1 MKKIALVL
9 ALIASLQVAGAQTK
23 TLSAAKSAV
32 ESAAAAADNPKKA
45 AKVGTWLKLGQA
57 YMEAYDA
64 PQGSAWVGATKQDLQ
79 LIMANAKPK
88 AVEDVV
94 LEGQSFLKEVY
105 PNCNYYFRDG
115 VLQMIE
121 VTKEAVP
128 NALDK
133 AFEAYKKASE
143 VDAKGSKT
151 GDIANAFKT
160 IGQKYVEQ
168 AYNAYTF
175 GNFAKSSELFEAAA
189 KVTATKPCAV
199 LDTNAVYNAGLTAWI
214 AKDYDRA
221 KTFFTQC
228 IDEYNYEGSDGDVY
242 AKLADIYDKSG
253 DKAAMKDILERG
265 FSRHPQS
272 QGILIGL
279 INYYISNQED
289 TGRLFE
295 LIDQAKKNEPNNAS
309 LYYVEG
315 NINKELG
322 KIDEAIAAY
331 EKCAEINPN
340 YEYGY
345 IGEGILFYNQAIDIQ
360 EKASNEMDDAKY
372 MVLAEQFEK
381 SLKNCIVPFEKAF
394 SITKDNAL
402 KVSLAEYLKNACYRF
417 ASEDENYKAAYDK
430 YAKIVADGKVE

>member
-1 MKKIALVL
+1 MKKIAIVL
-9 ALIASLQVAGAQTK
+9 ALIASLQVVNAQPK
-23 TLSAAKSAV
+23 SLSAAKSAV
-32 ESAAAAADNPKKA
+32 DAATSAAENPKKA
-45 AKVGTWLKLGQA
+45 TKVETWLKLGQA
-57 YMEAYDA
+57 CIEAYDA
-64 PQGSAWVGATKQDLQ
+64 PQGTAWVGATKQDLQ
-79 LIMANAKPK
+79 LVMANAKPSS
-88 AVEDVV
+88 VEDVV
-94 LEGQSFLKEVY
+94 FEGQAYLKEVY

-115 VLQMIE
+115 VLNMIE
-121 VTKEAVP
+121 ITQEAVP

-133 AFEAYKKASE
+133 ALEAYKKAYE
-143 VDAKGSKT
+143 VDAKHSKT
-151 GDIANAFKT
+151 GDIANALKS

-175 GNFAKSSELFEAAA
+175 GDFTKASQLFEKAVNA
-189 KVTATKPCAV
+189 TETKPCAAV
-199 LDTNAVYNAGLTAWI
+199 DTNSVYNTGLTAWI
-214 AKDYDRA
+214 AKDFDRA
-221 KTFFTQC
+221 KTFFNKCLDQ
-228 IDEYNYEGSDGDVY
+228 YKYEGTDGDVY
-242 AKLADIYDKSG
+242 AKLADIYDKAG

-265 FSRHPQS
+265 FTNHPQS

-289 TGRLFE
+289 TGRLFD
-295 LIDQAKKNEPNNAS
+295 LINQAKKNEPNNAS

-331 EKCAEINPN
+331 EKCAEINPE

-372 MVLAEQFEK
+372 MVLAEQFEQ
-381 SLKNCIVPFEKAF
+381 SLKNCIAPFEKAF
-394 SITKDNAL
+394 NLTKDESL

-417 ASEDENYKAAYDK
+417 ASEDETFKAAYDK
-430 YAKIVADGKVE
+430 YAKIVADGKVQ

>member
-1 MKKIALVL
+1 MKKIAIVL
-9 ALIASLQVAGAQTK
+9 ALIASLQVAGAQVK
-23 TLSAAKSAV
+23 SVSAAKSAV
-32 ESAAAAADNPKKA
+32 DAAAAAAANPKKA
-45 AKVGTWLKLGQA
+45 TKVATWLKLGQA
-57 YMEAYDA
+57 CMEAYEA

-79 LIMANAKPK
+79 LIMGNAKPSS
-88 AVEDVV
+88 VEDVV
-94 LEGQSFLKEVY
+94 LEGQPFSKEVY

-115 VLQMIE
+115 VLQLIE
-121 VTKEAVP
+121 VTNPAVP
-128 NALDK
+128 DALDK
-133 AFEAYKKASE
+133 ALDAYKKAFE
-143 VDAKGSKT
+143 VDAKKT
-151 GDIANAFKT
+151 KTADIATALKN

-175 GNFAKSSELFEAAA
+175 GDFAKSSQLFEKAVLA
-189 KVTATKPCAV
+189 TATKPCAAV
-199 LDTNAVYNAGLTAWI
+199 DTNAVYNTGLTAWI
-214 AKDYDRA
+214 AKDFDRA
-221 KTFFTQC
+221 KTFFNKC
-228 IDEYNYEGSDGDVY
+228 LDEYKYEGSDGDVY
-242 AKLADIYDKSG
+242 AKLADIYDKAG

-265 FSRHPQS
+265 FSSHPQS

-279 INYYISNQED
+279 INYYIANQED
-289 TGRLFE
+289 TGRLFD
-295 LIDQAKKNEPNNAS
+295 LINQAKQNEPNNAS

-331 EKCAEINPN
+331 EKCAEINPD

-345 IGEGILFYNQAIDIQ
+345 IGEGILYYNQAIDIQ

-394 SITKDNAL
+394 NITKDASL

-417 ASEDENYKAAYDK
+417 ASEDENYKTAYDK
-430 YAKIVADGKVE
+430 YAKIVADGKAE

>member
-23 TLSAAKSAV
+23 SVSAAKSAV
-32 ESAAAAADNPKKA
+32 DAAAAAAANPKKA
-45 AKVGTWLKLGQA
+45 TKVATWLKLGQA
-57 YMEAYDA
+57 CMEAYEA
-64 PQGSAWVGATKQDLQ
+64 PQGSAWVGASKQDLQ
-79 LIMANAKPK
+79 LIMGNAKPS

-94 LEGQSFLKEVY
+94 LEGQAFSKEVY

-121 VTKEAVP
+121 VTNPALP

-133 AFEAYKKASE
+133 AFEAYKKAYE
-143 VDAKGSKT
+143 IDTKHSKAN
-151 GDIANAFKT
+151 DIATALKN

-175 GNFAKSSELFEAAA
+175 GDFKKSSELFEAAA
-189 KVTATKPCAV
+189 NVTSTKPCAV
-199 LDTNAVYNAGLTAWI
+199 VDTNAFYNTGLTAWI

-221 KTFFTQC
+221 KVFFNKC
-228 IDEYNYEGSDGDVY
+228 LDDYKYEGSDGDVY
-242 AKLADIYDKSG
+242 AKLADIYEKSG
-253 DKAAMKDILERG
+253 DKVAMKDILERG
-265 FSRHPQS
+265 FSNHPQS
-272 QGILIGL
+272 QSILIGL

-289 TGRLFE
+289 TGRLFD

-331 EKCAEINPN
+331 EKCAEINPE
-340 YEYGY
+340 YEFGY
-345 IGEGILFYNQAIDIQ
+345 IGQGILYYNQAIDIQ
-360 EKASNEMDDAKY
+360 EKAANEMDDAKY

-381 SLKNCIVPFEKAF
+381 SLKSCIGPFEKAF
-394 SITKDNAL
+394 NLTKDNSL

-417 ASEDENYKAAYDK
+417 ASEDESFKAAYDK
-430 YAKIVADGKVE
+430 YAKIVAEGKVE

>member
-1 MKKIALVL
+1 MKKIALAL
-9 ALIASLQVAGAQTK
+9 ALIASLQVAGAQVK
-23 TLSAAKSAV
+23 SVPAAKSAFDAAK
-32 ESAAAAADNPKKA
+32 AAAANPKKA
-45 AKVGTWLKLGQA
+45 TKVATWLKLGQA
-57 YMEAYDA
+57 CLEAYDA
-64 PQGSAWVGATKQDLQ
+64 PQGNAWVGATKQDLQ
-79 LIMANAKPK
+79 LINGNAKPSS
-88 AVEDVV
+88 VEDVV
-94 LEGQSFLKEVY
+94 IEGQAFMKEVY

-121 VTKEAVP
+121 VTKPAVP
-128 NALDK
+128 DVLD
-133 AFEAYKKASE
+133 AAVEAYSKAYE
-143 VDAKGSKT
+143 VDAKHAKT
-151 GDIANAFKT
+151 ADIANALKN

-175 GNFAKSSELFEAAA
+175 GEFAKSSEFFEKAVKA
-189 KVTATKPCAV
+189 TSTKPCAAV
-199 LDTNAVYNAGLTAWI
+199 DTNAIYNAGLTAWI
-214 AKDYDRA
+214 AQDYERA
-221 KTFFTQC
+221 KSFFNKC
-228 IDEYNYEGSDGDVY
+228 VDEFNYEGSDGDVY
-242 AKLADIYDKSG
+242 AKLADIYDKAG
-253 DKAAMKDILERG
+253 DKAAMKDILEKG
-265 FSRHPQS
+265 FASHPQS

-279 INYYISNQED
+279 INYYIGNQED
-289 TGRLFE
+289 PARLFD
-295 LIDQAKKNEPNNAS
+295 LIGQAKQNEPNNAS

-345 IGEGILFYNQAIDIQ
+345 IGEGILYYNQAIDIQ

-394 SITKDNAL
+394 NMTKDESL

-417 ASEDENYKAAYDK
+417 ASEDENFKAAYDK

>member
-1 MKKIALVL
+1 MKKIAIVL

-23 TLSAAKSAV
+23 SLPAAKSAV
-32 ESAAAAADNPKKA
+32 EAATAAAANPKKA
-45 AKVGTWLKLGQA
+45 TKVATWLKLGQA
-57 YMEAYDA
+57 CMEAYDA
-64 PQGSAWVGATKQDLQ
+64 PQGAAWVGASKQDLQ
-79 LIMANAKPK
+79 LIMGNTKPTS
-88 AVEDVV
+88 VEDVT

-115 VLQMIE
+115 VLNMIE
-121 VTKEAVP
+121 VTNPAVP
-128 NALDK
+128 DALDK
-133 AFEAYKKASE
+133 ALEAYKKAYE
-143 VDAKGSKT
+143 VDAKHSKT
-151 GDIANAFKT
+151 NDIANALKS

-175 GNFAKSSELFEAAA
+175 GDFAKSSSLFEKAAIA
-189 KVTATKPCAV
+189 TSTKPCAAV
-199 LDTNAVYNAGLTAWI
+199 DTNAIYNTGLTAWI

-221 KTFFTQC
+221 KTFFTKC
-228 IDEYNYEGSDGDVY
+228 IDEYKYEGTDGDVY
-242 AKLADIYDKSG
+242 AKLADIYEKAG
-253 DKAAMKDILERG
+253 DKDAMKAILERG
-265 FSRHPQS
+265 FTNHPQS

-289 TGRLFE
+289 TGRLFD

-331 EKCAEINPN
+331 EKCSEINPN

-345 IGEGILFYNQAIDIQ
+345 IGEGILFYNQAIDLQ

-381 SLKNCIVPFEKAF
+381 SLKNCIAPFEKAF
-394 SITKDNAL
+394 NITKDNSL
-402 KVSLAEYLKNACYRF
+402 KVNIAEYLKNACYRF
-417 ASEDENYKAAYDK
+417 ASEDETYKTAYEK

>member
-1 MKKIALVL
+1 MKKIVLAL
-9 ALIASLQVAGAQTK
+9 ALIASLQVAGAQVK
-23 TLSAAKSAV
+23 SVSAAKAAVAAAKSAA
-32 ESAAAAADNPKKA
+32 ENPKKA
-45 AKVGTWLKLGQA
+45 TKVATWLKLGQA
-57 YMEAYDA
+57 YMEAYEA

-79 LIMANAKPK
+79 LVNGNQKPK
-88 AVEDVV
+88 SVEEVV
-94 LEGQSFLKEVY
+94 LEGIPMTKEVY
-105 PNCNYYFRDG
+105 ADCNYYFRDG

-121 VTKEAVP
+121 VTNPAVP
-128 NALDK
+128 DALGG
-133 AFEAYKKASE
+133 AFEAYKKAYE
-143 VDAKGSKT
+143 VDVKKSKA
-151 GDIANAFKT
+151 GDIATALKN

-175 GNFAKSSELFEAAA
+175 GDFAKSSQLFEAAA
-189 KVTATKPCAV
+189 IATSTQPCAA
-199 LDTNAVYNAGLTAWI
+199 LDTNAFYNTGLTAWI

-221 KTFFTQC
+221 KTFFNKC
-228 IDEYNYEGSDGDVY
+228 LDEYKYEGTDGDVY
-242 AKLADIYDKSG
+242 AKLADIYDKT
-253 DKAAMKDILERG
+253 DNKAAMKDILEKG
-265 FSRHPQS
+265 FSSHPQS

-289 TGRLFE
+289 PNRLFD
-295 LIDQAKKNEPNNAS
+295 LIGQAKQNEPNNAS

-315 NINKELG
+315 NIYKELG
-322 KIDEAIAAY
+322 KIEEAIAAY
-331 EKCAEINPN
+331 EKCAEINPE
-340 YEYGY
+340 YEYGF

-381 SLKNCIVPFEKAF
+381 CLKDCIVPFEKAF
-394 SITKDNAL
+394 NLTKDNSL

>member
-1 MKKIALVL
+1 MKRIALVL
-9 ALIASLQVAGAQTK
+9 ALIASLQVAGAQSK
-23 TLSAAKSAV
+23 SLSAVKSAV
-32 ESAAAAADNPKKA
+32 DAATAATANPKKA

-57 YMEAYDA
+57 CMEAYDA

-79 LIMANAKPK
+79 LIMGNSKPSS
-88 AVEDVV
+88 VEDVV

-105 PNCNYYFRDG
+105 PNCNYYFRDN

-121 VTKEAVP
+121 VTNPAIP

-133 AFEAYKKASE
+133 ALEAYKKAYE
-143 VDAKGSKT
+143 VDAKKSKSS
-151 GDIANAFKT
+151 DIANALKS

-175 GNFAKSSELFEAAA
+175 GDFKKSSELFEAAVNA
-189 KVTATKPCAV
+189 TSTKPCAAV
-199 LDTNAVYNAGLTAWI
+199 DTNAVYNAGLTAWI
-214 AKDYDRA
+214 AKDFGRA
-221 KTFFTQC
+221 KTFFNKC
-228 IDEYNYEGSDGDVY
+228 IDEYKYEGTDGDVY
-242 AKLADIYDKSG
+242 AKLADIYDKEG
-253 DKAAMKDILERG
+253 NKPAMKEILERG
-265 FSRHPQS
+265 FSSPPQS

-331 EKCAEINPN
+331 EKCAEINPE

-360 EKASNEMDDAKY
+360 EKAANEMDDAKY

-381 SLKNCIVPFEKAF
+381 SLKNCIAPFEKAF
-394 SITKDNAL
+394 NLTKDASL

-430 YAKIVADGKVE
+430 YAKIVADGKAE

>member
-1 MKKIALVL
+1 MKKIALAL
-9 ALIASLQVAGAQTK
+9 ALIASLQVAGAQVK
-23 TLSAAKSAV
+23 SVPAAKSAFDAAK
-32 ESAAAAADNPKKA
+32 AAAANPKKA
-45 AKVGTWLKLGQA
+45 AKMATWLKLGQA
-57 YMEAYDA
+57 CLEAYDA
-64 PQGSAWVGATKQDLQ
+64 PQGNAWVGATKQDLQ
-79 LIMANAKPK
+79 LVNGNAKPSS
-88 AVEDVV
+88 VEDVV
-94 LEGQSFLKEVY
+94 IEGQAFMKEVY

-121 VTKEAVP
+121 VTQPAIP
-128 NALDK
+128 DALGD
-133 AFEAYKKASE
+133 ALTAYKKAYE
-143 VDAKGSKT
+143 LDAKHSKT
-151 GDIANAFKT
+151 ADIATAIKN
-160 IGQKYVEQ
+160 IGQKYIEQ

-175 GNFAKSSELFEAAA
+175 GEFAKSSEFFEKAVEA
-189 KVTATKPCAV
+189 TSTKPCPAV
-199 LDTNAVYNAGLTAWI
+199 DTNAVYNAGLTAWI

-221 KTFFTQC
+221 KTFFNKC
-228 IDEYNYEGSDGDVY
+228 VDEFNYEGSDGDVY
-242 AKLADIYDKSG
+242 AKLADIYDKAG
-253 DKAAMKDILERG
+253 DKTAMKDILEKG
-265 FSRHPQS
+265 FASHPQS

-289 TGRLFE
+289 PARLFD
-295 LIDQAKKNEPNNAS
+295 LIGQAKQNEPNNAS
-309 LYYVEG
+309 LWYVEG

-345 IGEGILFYNQAIDIQ
+345 IGEGILYYNQAIDIQ

-372 MVLAEQFEK
+372 MVLAEQFEQ

-394 SITKDNAL
+394 NMTKDESL

-417 ASEDENYKAAYDK
+417 ASEDENFKAAYDK

>member
-9 ALIASLQVAGAQTK
+9 ALIASLQVADAQVK
-23 TLSAAKSAV
+23 SNAAAKSAV
-32 ESAAAAADNPKKA
+32 ESAQAAADNPKKA
-45 AKVGTWLKLGQA
+45 TKVATWMKLGQTLI
-57 YMEAYDA
+57 EAYDA

-79 LIMANAKPK
+79 LIMGNTKPTS
-88 AVEDVV
+88 VEDVV
-94 LEGQSFLKEVY
+94 IEGQAMSKEVY

-115 VLQMIE
+115 VLTMIE
-121 VTKEAVP
+121 VTNPAVP
-128 NALDK
+128 NALDRAVNAYK
-133 AFEAYKKASE
+133 EAYK
-143 VDAKGSKT
+143 VDAKKT
-151 GDIANAFKT
+151 KTADIANALKS

-168 AYNAYTF
+168 AYNAYSF
-175 GNFAKSSELFEAAA
+175 GEFAKSSELFESAFN
-189 KVTATKPCAV
+189 TTKTTPCAAV
-199 LDTNAVYNAGLTAWI
+199 DTNALFNTALTAWI
-214 AKDYDRA
+214 AKDFGRA
-221 KTFFTQC
+221 KSFFTKC
-228 IDEYNYEGSDGDVY
+228 LDEYKYEGSDGDVY
-242 AKLADIYDKSG
+242 AKLADIYEKEG
-253 DKAAMKDILERG
+253 DKAAVKEILERG
-265 FSRHPQS
+265 FASHPQS

-289 TGRLFE
+289 PGRLFD
-295 LIDQAKKNEPNNAS
+295 LIGQAKQNEPNNAS

-315 NINKELG
+315 NIYKELG

-331 EKCAEINPN
+331 EKCAEINPD

-345 IGEGILFYNQAIDIQ
+345 IGEGILYYNQAIDIQ

-381 SLKNCIVPFEKAF
+381 SLKNCIEPFEKAF
-394 SITKDNAL
+394 NITKDEAL

>member
-1 MKKIALVL
+1 MKKIAIVL

-23 TLSAAKSAV
+23 SISAAKSAV
-32 ESAAAAADNPKKA
+32 DAAAAAAANPKKA
-45 AKVGTWLKLGQA
+45 AKVATWLKLGQA
-57 YMEAYDA
+57 CMEAYDA

-79 LIMANAKPK
+79 LIMGNTKPSS
-88 AVEDVV
+88 VEDIV

-121 VTKEAVP
+121 VTNPAVP
-128 NALDK
+128 DALGK
-133 AFEAYKKASE
+133 AYDAYKKAYE
-143 VDAKGSKT
+143 VDTKNTKT
-151 GDIANAFKT
+151 ADIATALKN

-175 GNFAKSSELFEAAA
+175 GDFAKSSQFFEKAAEA
-189 KVTATKPCAV
+189 TATKPCAAV
-199 LDTNAVYNAGLTAWI
+199 DTNAVYNTGLTAWI

-221 KTFFTQC
+221 KTFFKKC
-228 IDEYNYEGSDGDVY
+228 LDEYKYEGSDGDVY
-242 AKLADIYDKSG
+242 AKLADIYDKAG
-253 DKAAMKDILERG
+253 DKTAMKEILESG
-265 FSRHPQS
+265 FTNHPQS

-279 INYYISNQED
+279 INYYIANQED
-289 TGRLFE
+289 TGRLFD
-295 LIDQAKKNEPNNAS
+295 LINQAKKNEPNNAS

-331 EKCAEINPN
+331 EKCAEINPD

-345 IGEGILFYNQAIDIQ
+345 IGEGILYYNQAIDIQ

-372 MVLAEQFEK
+372 MVLAEQFEQ

-394 SITKDNAL
+394 NLTKDGAL

-417 ASEDENYKAAYDK
+417 ASEDENFKAAYDK
-430 YAKIVADGKVE
+430 YAKIVADGKAE